1 MGATLSYLGYAS
13 HQQPHPGFYERVSRQ
28 LHQGFEP
35 TLIFGNKDAVSPS
48 IIDLCTRLTALE
60 KDLQISR
67 TANTNKEA
75 VIQYLLQSSV
85 SNARVKERTVKL
97 KEQLLVLK
105 TTIDHTHKE
114 KKEIKDKLR
123 KAEDTI
129 FALSRPNVPNS
140 MSQSISTSFSSHSDS
155 PPKSEIVT
163 EDLIDL
169 LDCSQEFSNKFYED
183 ESDTEGVSNSTT
195 PFQSLQ
201 QSSDSDFEGSSY
213 IVHFADSDEDTKSQ
227 DAVKVSTKKV
237 RVPRGLSESITP
249 SEQQNDILVLSE
261 KADESSSEDASSLN
275 GPNSTATSFTST
287 SSGNWPLKAKLL
299 NEEFLQLK
307 ALHSEGGNLDKS
319 MAIVSTLADKLCS
332 FGTLNQD
339 EPFRPTAQAPTESRD
354 LQTSVK
360 GDTTEPRWSPERIFE
375 SVQDRKTAV
384 LINGRSAQTG
394 ARDVPYPDFFKY
406 GIRYVPKTYEQDVYR
421 TVAISGLPPSVTMMA
436 LLEKVR
442 GGMLVDAKLLDTAK
456 ITGSNT
462 ALVTFLHERSAM
474 AYEDRAKEH
483 PIAFNNVVA
492 QVAVI
497 PTPTWP
503 IPVNLRTGIEE
514 FGRTRCFE
522 VHNIPRNLFLPT
534 LRQELT
540 ASPVMKSD
548 SLECMRLGADGVLGL
563 RFSSIRAAGHSSAL
577 FSKTLRYRGCT
588 VQCIPDPCAQPL
600 ETLLQPRTDM
610 SEVVKEVT
618 PEPSYNSEA
627 KAAADEQS
635 GRLTKVD

>member
-1 MGATLSYLGYAS
+1 M
-13 HQQPHPGFYERVSRQ
+13 
-28 LHQGFEP
+28 
-35 TLIFGNKDAVSPS
+35 
-48 IIDLCTRLTALE
+48 
-60 KDLQISR
+60 
-67 TANTNKEA
+67 
-75 VIQYLLQSSV
+75 
-85 SNARVKERTVKL
+85 
-97 KEQLLVLK
+97 
-105 TTIDHTHKE
+105 
-114 KKEIKDKLR
+114 
-123 KAEDTI
+123 
-129 FALSRPNVPNS
+129 
-140 MSQSISTSFSSHSDS
+140 
-155 PPKSEIVT
+155 
-163 EDLIDL
+163 
-169 LDCSQEFSNKFYED
+169 
-183 ESDTEGVSNSTT
+183 
-195 PFQSLQ
+195 
-201 QSSDSDFEGSSY
+201 
-213 IVHFADSDEDTKSQ
+213 
-227 DAVKVSTKKV
+227 
-237 RVPRGLSESITP
+237 PRGLSESITP
-249 SEQQNDILVLSE
+249 SEQQNDTLVLSE

-275 GPNSTATSFTST
+275 GPNSTAISFTST

-354 LQTSVK
+354 LQTSAK

-406 GIRYVPKTYEQDVYR
+406 GIRYVIRYVPKTYEQDVYR

-503 IPVNLRTGIEE
+503 IPVDLRTGIEE

-577 FSKTLRYRGCT
+577 FSKTVRYRGCT